1 MATLTIGDKKVKVDD
16 SFLNLSPAD
25 QQRMVDEIAAQIG
38 FKPDATGAP
47 QAKPGS
53 REYADWAAQ
62 QARAGNRLPQ
72 VSPAP
77 PEWKDPLSSDMGA
90 KAQAIGSAWLNDIPI
105 AGPSILDLAQK
116 GKSALSGVPLETV
129 KAYTQRVMDANPIEA
144 KTAGVLSSVASLAPI
159 AATSLGGRLLG
170 ATGSLPSQMGFGL
183 VSGGTIS
190 GADTAARGGSAE
202 DVTKS
207 ALIGGGSGFAMPLVA
222 RGAGALWDAVTGK
235 GVSAEAKQ
243 IAQTLK
249 DDGVNPAAIP
259 QMLKDLGPDAM
270 AVDLGPNM
278 QQLGGGLASTP
289 GNAQKTLRE
298 AVATRSKGDTA
309 RVANDVAQTVG
320 NAPDIEKL
328 TADIIASRKAASDPL
343 YTAVRPQ
350 PLKTTGNLK
359 FVFETPMGKEAL
371 REAIKIAQNDGF
383 DPKSGL
389 TVGIVDYMKQALDD
403 IRIAAKSGGQNNR
416 ARQAE
421 NLANLLKKEADAQVP
436 QYAAA
441 REAFAGPSQIKDAI
455 EVGQTVLNKDMSP
468 MQLQGVL
475 KDMSAGE
482 RDALLQGFQ
491 AQVGNMLG
499 NSGNNVRTLRDMLRK
514 PFNEGKLRILLGSDV
529 TDDLLKRV
537 DRQLT
542 FGETANVVASNS
554 ESARRLAAQARVN
567 PDLKDLSAGGD
578 TTLLGIFV
586 RAINAARNGM
596 RGKMQPKTNARM
608 ASFLASGADSIDP
621 RMLEQISRGM
631 KPQTPLLMAPASSGI
646 LANEMMSGN
655 KRQPID
661 ITVGYGR

>member
-1 MATLTIGDKKVKVDD
+1 MAMFEIQANGETYEIDAPDEATALRAFKTMTGVKA
-16 SFLNLSPAD
+16 PA
-25 QQRMVDEIAAQIG
+25 Q
-38 FKPDATGAP
+38 GAP
-47 QAKPGS
+47 PKPGS

-62 QARAGNRLPQ
+62 QARAGNALPQ
-72 VSPAP
+72 VSATP

-116 GKSALSGVPLETV
+116 GKAALYGVPLETV
-129 KAYTQRVMDANPIEA
+129 KYDTQRAMDANPVEA
-144 KTAGVLSSVASLAPI
+144 KTAGVLSSVASLAPL
-159 AATSLGGRLLG
+159 AATNIGGKLLG

-183 VSGGTIS
+183 VSGGAIS

-202 DVTKS
+202 DITKS
-207 ALIGGGSGFAMPLVA
+207 AMIGGGTGFAMPLVA
-222 RGAGALWDAVTGK
+222 RGAGALWNAVTGK

-249 DDGVNPAAIP
+249 DDGVDPAAIP

-289 GNAQKTLRE
+289 GTAQKTLRE
-298 AVATRSKGDTA
+298 AVAARSKGDTA

-328 TADIIASRKAASDPL
+328 TADIIATRKAASDPI
-343 YTAVRPQ
+343 YKAVRPQ
-350 PLKTTGNLK
+350 PLKPTPNLK
-359 FVFETPMGKEAL
+359 FVFETPMGKDAL
-371 REAIKIAQNDGF
+371 AEAIKIARNDGF
-383 DPKSGL
+383 DPSSGL
-389 TVGIVDYMKQALDD
+389 TVGVIDYMKQALDD
-403 IRIAAKSGGQNNR
+403 IAAEALKAGKNNKW
-416 ARQAE
+416 RQAKD
-421 NLANLLKKEADAQVP
+421 LATLLRNEADAQVP

-455 EVGQTVLNKDMSP
+455 ETGQTLLNKDVSP
-468 MQLQGVL
+468 MQLQGML
-475 KDMSAGE
+475 KDMSGGE

-499 NSGNNVRTLRDMLRK
+499 NSGNNVRTIRDMLRK
-514 PFNEGKLRILLGSDV
+514 PYNESKLRILLGDDV

-542 FGETANVVASNS
+542 FGETDNVVSRNS

-567 PDLKDLSAGGD
+567 PDVKALSTGGD
-578 TTLLGIFV
+578 TTVIGLFV
-586 RAINAARNGM
+586 QAINAARNGL
-596 RGKMQPKTNARM
+596 RGKLQPQTNARM
-608 ASFLASGADSIDP
+608 ASFLASGAGDIDP
-621 RMLEQISRGM
+621 AMLQQITRGM
-631 KPQTPLLMAPASSGI
+631 KPQTPLLVTPASSGI
-646 LANEMMSGN
+646 LANEMMGG
-655 KRQPID
+655 RPVLD
-661 ITVGYGR
+661 ITVGGGR